1 MNLIEI
7 MLRLLSVGSLLIIV
21 VVYPIIIMYRRFK
34 R

>member
-1 MNLIEI
+1 
-7 MLRLLSVGSLLIIV
+7 LSVGSLLIIV